1 MQGHWQPRA
10 EPAAPELPSLSCTC
24 LHNPSGLPGA
34 IFTICALLRLS
45 LMQLLF
51 NNHQSNV
58 AGRSTAF
65 RNPQNC
71 NCMSW
76 PQMIALLLPGWNAHL
91 CRISASSGS
100 ISSSLVMP
108 VTRRL
113 KLSSS
118 SSACTWPEQFKYSLK
133 AILPE
138 SFKVN
143 PISLFDRYGSELS
156 KHVCVPCMQQSR

>member
-24 LHNPSGLPGA
+24 LHNPSGLPA
-34 IFTICALLRLS
+34 
-45 LMQLLF
+45 
-51 NNHQSNV
+51 NV
-58 AGRSTAF
+58 AARSTAF
-65 RNPQNC
+65 RNPQYC

-76 PQMIALLLPGWNAHL
+76 PPMIALLLPGLNAYL

-118 SSACTWPEQFKYSLK
+118 SSACTWPEQFKHSLK

-156 KHVCVPCMQQSR
+156 KHVCIPCMQQSR